1 MINLEKS
8 AFEAD
13 DEVQEDPSPKA
24 LALATKAIAL
34 VNLNEEP
41 SIDADPRLVNFM
53 NNWKVMGLQQDLSGS
68 EAN

>member
-1 MINLEKS
+1 
-8 AFEAD
+8 
-13 DEVQEDPSPKA
+13 
-24 LALATKAIAL
+24 